1 MPDPVPQPAH
11 HSTEQQHLHALLE
24 SDVADLRAPPAPA
37 PAPAL
42 GEAHEFDLYA
52 AVIKKAERHAG
63 LSPVVS
69 VHTIPSRRSISH
81 LEQWSE
87 SVPVVCRG
95 WATSSVALPDGRR
108 QILSF
113 VLPGDFACTASL
125 FEPISGRLIQTI
137 TEVTYC
143 NIKRSELKAFVFA
156 HADLLE
162 ILTRTWI
169 EERRRSDQ
177 LAVDLGRRTAAE
189 RIARLI
195 LNLMERLARRGM
207 VQDQTMEFPVRQH
220 HIADATGLTQVHV
233 SKVLSD
239 FRRRGF
245 IEINERTLTI
255 LDVAGLRCVAI

>member
-1 MPDPVPQPAH
+1 MSASWNGGLGGSHSMPDPVPQPAH
-11 HSTEQQHLHALLE
+11 HSTEQKHLHAFLD
-24 SDVADLRAPPAPA
+24 SDVADLRAPPAPT
-37 PAPAL
+37 L
-42 GEAHEFDLYA
+42 CEAHEFDLYA
-52 AVIKKAERHAG
+52 AVMKKAERHAG

-143 NIKRSELKAFVFA
+143 NIKRSELKDFVFA
-156 HADLLE
+156 TADLLE
-162 ILTRTWI
+162 ILTRTW
-169 EERRRSDQ
+169 S
-177 LAVDLGRRTAAE
+177 AE
-189 RIARLI
+189 RT
-195 LNLMERLARRGM
+195 RRE
-207 VQDQTMEFPVRQH
+207 Q
-220 HIADATGLTQVHV
+220 L
-233 SKVLSD
+233 
-239 FRRRGF
+239 
-245 IEINERTLTI
+245 
-255 LDVAGLRCVAI
+255 